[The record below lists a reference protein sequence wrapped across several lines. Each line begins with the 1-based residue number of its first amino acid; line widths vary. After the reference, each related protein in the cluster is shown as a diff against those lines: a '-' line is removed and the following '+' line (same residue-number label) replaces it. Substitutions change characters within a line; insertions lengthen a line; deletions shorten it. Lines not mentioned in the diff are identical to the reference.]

1 MLHGKLRKWKYNKSF
16 CVNYVK
22 TSFFRCFQTRSKA
35 LSDVVW
41 PASNCRT
48 EFAKSDREEKKPKC
62 FWVMQTP
69 ERREKNEK
77 FEQKKQLEKL
87 FGWRHMWVITTTLIS
102 CDKFSRPKNR
112 KITQPSCVRCRC
124 HLHCSFSAQLSS
136 KSRAWKK
143 HWIKDY
149 REKRKIDSNLR
160 CVCMWMRARDKEA
173 VLSGL
178 GKLLASRHKFVQ
190 L

>member
-1 MLHGKLRKWKYNKSF
+1 MLFGGRVTVAPSLRRVTERKKSRNVF
-16 CVNYVK
+16 ELCKRRNDERK
-22 TSFFRCFQTRSKA
+22 TRSSSK
-35 LSDVVW
+35 
-41 PASNCRT
+41 
-48 EFAKSDREEKKPKC
+48 
-62 FWVMQTP
+62 
-69 ERREKNEK
+69 
-77 FEQKKQLEKL
+77 KKQLEKL